1 MSGNAQ
7 DASGNGARIG
17 EAILRQ
23 VNREETAASN
33 QEECDRRAGM
43 EGGRDPG
50 PPEEHGVT
58 LSVEGQEP
66 TDGGA
71 ADDQGRKD
79 SSVQL
84 RSGHGYPPPLPRG
97 PVCTR
102 VIFPCKPG
110 VRKMP

>member
-66 TDGGA
+66 TDGEPPTIRA
-71 ADDQGRKD
+71 ARTPVFNFEAGMDIPRLCPEGRCA
-79 SSVQL
+79 
-84 RSGHGYPPPLPRG
+84 RA
-97 PVCTR
+97 
-102 VIFPCKPG
+102 
-110 VRKMP
+110 